1 MYIFVCLY
9 VIILIIKNKSIM
21 KQVTVMRSH
30 DQPNA
35 FSFISVIPVLSV
47 NFTQFI

>member
-21 KQVTVMRSH
+21 ETGHRDEIAWPAKC
-30 DQPNA
+30 
-35 FSFISVIPVLSV
+35 L
-47 NFTQFI
+47 